1 MQSLLIYI
9 RKVLPMTE
17 RVRYLS
23 IIIVF
28 LSMIF
33 LTLAGCQ
40 AAIEDTAQSLPT
52 LAGATN
58 TPATPGEE
66 TTPPRA
72 TPYAQSPAAGICG
85 EPTSEDTVL
94 VEIWP
99 DIPSPRC
106 LVVRG
111 DQYLRVVNRTD
122 EVLTISLGRLTGSAL
137 PGEAITLE
145 LPFDQYL
152 ETGVHVVLATP
163 FGGPEIWLKVP

>member
-1 MQSLLIYI
+1 M
-9 RKVLPMTE
+9 KVVPMIE
-17 RVRYLS
+17 RVRYPS
-23 IIIVF
+23 IIIFF

-52 LAGATN
+52 LPGATI
-58 TPATPGEE
+58 TPAIPSEE

-111 DQYLRVVNRTD
+111 DQYLRILNRTD
-122 EVLTISLGRLTGSAL
+122 EVLAISLGRLAGSVL

-145 LPFDQYL
+145 LPFSQYL
-152 ETGVHVVLATP
+152 EPGVHVVGATP
-163 FGGPEIWLKVP
+163 FGGPEIWLKAP

>member
-1 MQSLLIYI
+1 MNIQLRNTARLM
-9 RKVLPMTE
+9 VCLAVT
-17 RVRYLS
+17 L
-23 IIIVF
+23 
-28 LSMIF
+28 

-58 TPATPGEE
+58 TPAIPSEE
-66 TTPPRA
+66 TTPPMA

-85 EPTSEDTVL
+85 EPTSEDTVQ

-106 LVVRG
+106 LVVHG
-111 DQYLRVVNRTD
+111 DQYLRIMNRTD
-122 EVLTISLGRLTGSAL
+122 EPLVISLGRLAGSAL

-145 LPFDQYL
+145 LPFGQYL
-152 ETGVHVVLATP
+152 EPGVHVVLATP